1 MTTPRFSRTEI
12 VDTASLTA
20 ATKSISEQHSIPEPV
35 LIVGT
40 GLLGASIGLGLRAAG
55 LDVLLTD
62 PSPSAQAVAQDIGAG
77 RGLVDADQPGTVV
90 VAAPPDVTG
99 QEVIRALTT
108 WDQAIVL
115 DIASVKQSIAA
126 EIDQAVGDGRLAA
139 RAALRYIGTHPMAG
153 RERSGPVAARGELF
167 TAAPWVLCAEPQTP
181 EYVIHVASDVAR
193 LLGATIYHMTADEHD
208 AAVAQISHL
217 PQIAASL
224 VASRLQGTAA
234 QALQLAGNG
243 LRDTT
248 RIAASD
254 PNLWVQILSANAT
267 HILPELEGMKAD
279 LDRLI
284 NTLQNPAAQGARLDV
299 AQLMDEGNRGN
310 ARIPGKH
317 GGPAHAFALVTVL
330 VDDTPGA
337 ILKALQAVDAAGVNV
352 EDLRMEH
359 SSGYQ
364 VGMLEISVVP
374 SHKKHLVESLTD
386 LGWKVL

>member
-1 MTTPRFSRTEI
+1 MTQPRFSRTEI
-12 VDTASLTA
+12 VNTASIAA
-20 ATKSISEQHSIPEPV
+20 ATETISKSHAIQQPA

-55 LDVLLTD
+55 IDVLLTD

-77 RGLVDADQPGTVV
+77 RALSPQDEPGTVI

-99 QEVIRALTT
+99 SEVVKALQR
-108 WDQAIVL
+108 WPNAIVI
-115 DIASVKQSIAA
+115 DIASVKHAIATQVA
-126 EIDQAVGDGRLAA
+126 EAVTSGEVTAQD
-139 RAALRYIGTHPMAG
+139 ALRYLGTHPMAG

-167 TAAPWVLCAEPQTP
+167 TAAPWVLCTTP
-181 EYVIHVASDVAR
+181 ETPQRVIDVASDVAR
-193 LLGATIYHMTADEHD
+193 LLGATIYHMTTLEHD

-224 VASRLQGTAA
+224 LASRLQDTTV

-254 PNLWVQILSANAT
+254 PSLWVQILTANASQ
-267 HILPELEGMKAD
+267 ILPELHGMKAD

-284 NTLQNPAAQGARLDV
+284 ATLSEPYAPGARLDV
-299 AQLMDEGNRGN
+299 AQLIDEGNRGQ

-317 GGPAHAFALVTVL
+317 GGPAQSFAVVTVL

-337 ILKALQAVDAAGVNV
+337 IVNALQAVADAGVNV
-352 EDLRMEH
+352 EDLRMDH

-374 SHKKHLVESLTD
+374 GHKKHLVAALTD